1 MHLTFYVEILSARS
15 NAFTGTLPDQI
26 SKLTNLREIGF
37 DTNYLS
43 GSIPED
49 IGQAHAL
56 GEFKL
61 LNYFLYLI

>member
-1 MHLTFYVEILSARS
+1 MLLSLDVEILNAGS
-15 NAFTGTLPDQI
+15 NSFTGTLPDQLLEL
-26 SKLTNLREIGF
+26 KNLREIVF
-37 DTNYLS
+37 DINFLS

-61 LNYFLYLI
+61 LN